1 MSEPDLLPA
10 LGWAERHLG
19 AIRDVRR
26 LEGGWTSTMLRLT
39 PADGADAVLRLMTN
53 EPWRTHGPGLVTR
66 EAEVQRMLTSG
77 DVPAPLSLAVDAEG
91 VECGHPAHLMTHL
104 PGTVEPTGSDPV
116 ALAALLVQV
125 HAVRPTIEVRTYQSW
140 AWEEKYV
147 VRDWCRDAGLWK
159 AAFDLLRTEP
169 PAYEPTFLH
178 RDFQPRNV
186 LWSEGRVA
194 GLVDWVETSIGPAWL
209 DVAHGATNL
218 AVHTGPEAAAAFTA
232 AYAGATGAE
241 PQPYYDVMDV
251 VGFLPPPGRAI
262 FLPEPRQRER
272 LEDRLRVVMGR
283 LG

>member
-1 MSEPDLLPA
+1 MPEPDLAPA
-10 LGWAERHLG
+10 VAWAERHLG
-19 AIRDVRR
+19 AVRDVRR
-26 LEGGWTSTMLRLT
+26 LEGGWTSTMLQLT
-39 PADGADAVLRLMTN
+39 PADGPDAVLRLMTE

-66 EAEVQRMLTSG
+66 EAAVQTMLAGG
-77 DVPAPLSLAVDAEG
+77 DLPAPRSLALDAEG
-91 VECGHPAHLMTHL
+91 GGCGNPAHLMTHL
-104 PGTVEPTGSDPV
+104 PGTVQPVGADPV
-116 ALAALLVQV
+116 ALAALLARV

-147 VRDWCRDAGLWK
+147 VRDWCRDPGLWE
-159 AAFDLLRTEP
+159 AAFDLLRTPP

-186 LWSEGRVA
+186 LWDGGRVT
-194 GLVDWVETSIGPAWL
+194 GLVDWVETSTGPAWL

-218 AVHTGPEAAAAFTA
+218 AVHAGPGAAEAFSAS
-232 AYAGATGAE
+232 YVDVTGAE

-262 FLPEPRQRER
+262 FLPEPWQRER
-272 LEDRLRVVMGR
+272 LEDRLRLVMGR